1 MAAADVLF
9 YVLETQDSAS
19 RLQFVCKLVQKIW
32 HQNRQCDIVCQHSS
46 ELEALDEAIWQYK
59 PDAFIPHAVALSQ
72 PAPIQLWDGQT
83 NSACEDVLLNLHPN
97 FPESFQ
103 AYQRTIEVLD
113 QSPELI
119 QRGRERWKKYKSLG
133 FEPILH
139 KIS

>member
-19 RLQFVCKLVQKIW
+19 RLHFVCKLVQKIW
-32 HQNRQCDIVCQHSS
+32 HQNRQCDIFCQQSS
-46 ELEALDEAIWQYK
+46 ELAALDEAIWQYK
-59 PDAFIPHAVALSQ
+59 PDAFIPHSVAQSL
-72 PAPIQLWDGQT
+72 PAPIQLWEGQA
-83 NSACEDVLLNLHPN
+83 NSACQDVLLNLHPN

-103 AYQRTIEVLD
+103 VYQRTIEVLD